1 MSKYSLLGVCQPQR
15 GGLSYFCGLSL
26 PPALQRATDSDR
38 DCRSGDGLSLLID
51 YLYEQIVGIPSPLSV
66 PLLFLHFP
74 SLQTDI
80 CLMIFSLSRS
90 FSCCDLE
97 RLRVARSIMSMPSL
111 HRLRDPRGKQE
122 EPDEKSGEDGGRG
135 IANFGKLDSRAG
147 FTVSRET
154 RTPRLD

>member
-80 CLMIFSLSRS
+80 CLMIFSLSR
-90 FSCCDLE
+90 DLSRVVTLSGSALPDRLCQCRASTDYVIQEGNRRNQMRKAE
-97 RLRVARSIMSMPSL
+97 RM
-111 HRLRDPRGKQE
+111 E
-122 EPDEKSGEDGGRG
+122 EGELP
-135 IANFGKLDSRAG
+135 ILAS
-147 FTVSRET
+147 
-154 RTPRLD
+154 